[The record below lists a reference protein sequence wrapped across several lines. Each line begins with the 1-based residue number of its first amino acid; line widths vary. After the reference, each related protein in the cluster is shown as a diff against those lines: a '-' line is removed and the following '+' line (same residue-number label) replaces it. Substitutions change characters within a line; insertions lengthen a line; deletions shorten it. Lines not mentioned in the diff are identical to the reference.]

1 MKNFDNY
8 FFFTNFNL
16 NKILDICADTKSI
29 YFSKYLKK
37 TYTLYFRVFLTKGG
51 NNMNINL
58 QSVGFKA
65 DSKLEGFI
73 DKKLQ
78 KLQKLNETITGYN
91 IYLNLEKSDINE
103 NKLVEIKVLIPKG
116 ELFASKKCKSFEESV
131 DLVVDALKTQILK
144 QKDKIKE

>member
-1 MKNFDNY
+1 
-8 FFFTNFNL
+8 
-16 NKILDICADTKSI
+16 
-29 YFSKYLKK
+29 
-37 TYTLYFRVFLTKGG
+37 
-51 NNMNINL
+51 MNINL